1 MIQSLK
7 APRRP
12 ANPFTRDVD
21 AALRRANRKVWREA
35 AKLGHKLA
43 ILDNGRVKLVQSR
56 APRRKKG
63 RHASGVTSEKI

>member
-7 APRRP
+7 TPCQPTNA
-12 ANPFTRDVD
+12 FTRNVD

-43 ILDNGRVKLVQSR
+43 ITDGGKVKLVVPGGS
-56 APRRKKG
+56 RRKNG
-63 RHASGVTSEKI
+63 RPPVS